1 MVPQWIPNA
10 TPCNQVNKCQRIYTS
25 APTQSTQPSSKI
37 SLRTESAIDH
47 PVQQY
52 NVQRT
57 TKIIAQ
63 YIPEKHISKSPCQ
76 TTLLLLIPADYQLQA
91 HKTTKK
97 ILYF

>member
-10 TPCNQVNKCQRIYTS
+10 TPCNQVNKCQRIYSWTH
-25 APTQSTQPSSKI
+25 PVNPPSSKI